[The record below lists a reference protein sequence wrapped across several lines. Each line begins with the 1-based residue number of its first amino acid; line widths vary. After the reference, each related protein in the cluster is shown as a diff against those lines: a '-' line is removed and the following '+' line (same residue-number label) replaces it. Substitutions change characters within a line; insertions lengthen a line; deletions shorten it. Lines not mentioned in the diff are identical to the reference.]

1 MTNYW
6 TFYPNFNRKES
17 KFPLSRPDR
26 LAIPNSRMPSE
37 KRQIARSKKPNRV
50 KRVALL
56 LETGMAFDRAIA
68 RGVGQYI
75 HSHTGWIVLMDPMT
89 EASLESL
96 RHWAPDGIITSI
108 RLPAIR
114 DIATITDIPIV
125 GFGSYSEKQSGNLKF
140 PIVSS
145 NQTEI
150 GRMAARY
157 FINKGLRHFAF
168 CGGVETA
175 KWCHE
180 RKAGF
185 VAELAQHGF
194 ACDVY
199 QPDAGAVLSMPSAI
213 GSLGSWLEKLPK
225 PAGVFVFFDGWAR
238 WVLDAC
244 VLQGLQVPQEISVL
258 GVDNDRW
265 LCDLSQP
272 SLSSI
277 DANVE
282 TAGYVAADL
291 LNKLMSGQPAPA
303 GVTHIDPAKVEERD
317 SSSYLAFEDAQVA
330 FAIRYIKEHACDP
343 IAPADVLKVTGMS
356 NSTAY
361 RKFMKSLGRSIHDEI
376 QRVQMERVQQ
386 LLTSTN
392 LSVTEAARQAGF
404 ENMRYLTKVFRDA
417 TGMTPTEYRRSQSTP
432 TVESQG

>member
-1 MTNYW
+1 M
-6 TFYPNFNRKES
+6 PVVIS
-17 KFPLSRPDR
+17 M
-26 LAIPNSRMPSE
+26 SRMPS
-37 KRQIARSKKPNRV
+37 KKHPISGRRKASRV

-56 LETGMAFDRAIA
+56 LESDMAFDRAIA

-75 HSHTGWIVLMDPMT
+75 HSHTGWVILMDPMT
-89 EASLESL
+89 KASLESL
-96 RHWAPDGIITSI
+96 RHWSPDGIITSI

-114 DIATITDIPIV
+114 EISGISDIPMV
-125 GFGSYSEKQSGNLKF
+125 GFGSYSEGQEGDLKF
-140 PIVSS
+140 PVVSS

-150 GRMAARY
+150 GRLAARY

-168 CGGVETA
+168 CGGAERA
-175 KWCHE
+175 QWCSQ

-185 VAELAQHGF
+185 MEELSKHGF
-194 ACDVY
+194 TCAVY
-199 QPDAGAVLSMPSAI
+199 QPDADATASMPNAI
-213 GSLGSWLEKLPK
+213 VSLGKWLDTLPK

-244 VLQGLQVPQEISVL
+244 VLQNLQVPQAISVL

-282 TAGYVAADL
+282 TAGYVAADIL
-291 LNKLMSGQPAPA
+291 HKLMSGQPVPA
-303 GVTHIDPAKVEERD
+303 GVTQIDPAKVEERD
-317 SSSYLAFEDAQVA
+317 SSSYLAFEDPEVA
-330 FAIRYIKEHACDP
+330 VAIRYIKEHACDP
-343 IAPADVLKVTGMS
+343 IAPSDVLKVTGMS

-361 RKFMKSLGRSIHDEI
+361 RKFMKALGRSIHDEI

-386 LLTSTN
+386 MLTSTN

-404 ENMRYLTKVFRDA
+404 QNMRYLTKVFRDV
-417 TGMTPTEYRRSQSTP
+417 TGMTPTEYRRNKSTP
-432 TVESQG
+432 TVDVSS

>member
-1 MTNYW
+1 MV
-6 TFYPNFNRKES
+6 
-17 KFPLSRPDR
+17 
-26 LAIPNSRMPSE
+26 IPMCRMPS
-37 KRQIARSKKPNRV
+37 KKHQLSRSRKLDRV

-56 LETGMAFDRAIA
+56 LESDMAFDRAIA

-75 HSHTGWIVLMDPMT
+75 HSHTGWIILMDPMT
-89 EASLESL
+89 EASLEGL
-96 RHWAPDGIITSI
+96 KHWAPDGIITSI

-114 DIATITDIPIV
+114 DIATISDIPIV
-125 GFGSYSEKQSGNLKF
+125 GFGSYSDKQDGDSKF

-168 CGGVETA
+168 CGGAETA
-175 KWCHE
+175 QWCHE
-180 RKAGF
+180 RKNGF
-185 VAELAQHGF
+185 TAELAQQGYG
-194 ACDVY
+194 CDIY
-199 QPDAGAVLSMPSAI
+199 QPDADTVASMPSAI
-213 GSLGSWLEKLPK
+213 VSLGGWLEQLPK

-282 TAGYVAADL
+282 NAGYAAADI

-303 GVTHIDPAKVEERD
+303 SVTYIDPAKVEERD
-317 SSSYLAFEDAQVA
+317 SSSYLAFEDPQVA

-361 RKFMKSLGRSIHDEI
+361 RKFMKALGRSIHGEI
-376 QRVQMERVQQ
+376 QRVQMERVQH

-392 LSVTEAARQAGF
+392 LSVTDASRQVGF
-404 ENMRYLTKVFRDA
+404 QNMRYLTKVFRDV
-417 TGMTPTEYRRSQSTP
+417 TGMTPTEYRRSKSTP
-432 TVESQG
+432 ALDSGN

>member
-1 MTNYW
+1 MVIKKRTSARG
-6 TFYPNFNRKES
+6 RK
-17 KFPLSRPDR
+17 
-26 LAIPNSRMPSE
+26 A
-37 KRQIARSKKPNRV
+37 NRV

-56 LETGMAFDRAIA
+56 LESDMAFDRAIA

-75 HSHTGWIVLMDPMT
+75 HSHTGWIILMDPMT
-89 EASLESL
+89 EASLASL
-96 RHWAPDGIITSI
+96 RHWAPDGIITSV

-125 GFGSYSEKQSGNLKF
+125 GFGSYSEEQNGDLKF

-145 NQTEI
+145 NQAEI

-168 CGGVETA
+168 CGGAERA
-175 KWCHE
+175 QWCLE
-180 RKAGF
+180 RKTGF
-185 VAELAQHGF
+185 VAELAKQGF
-194 ACDVY
+194 TCDIY
-199 QPDAGAVLSMPSAI
+199 HPGDGAVASMPSAI
-213 GSLGSWLEKLPK
+213 NSLGEWLKSLPK

-244 VLQGLQVPQEISVL
+244 VVQDLQVPQEISVL

-272 SLSSI
+272 SLSSV

-282 TAGYVAADL
+282 TAGYAAADI
-291 LNKLMSGQPAPA
+291 LNKLMAGQPAPS
-303 GVTHIDPAKVEERD
+303 GVTYVDPAKVVERD
-317 SSSYLAFEDAQVA
+317 SSNYLAFEDSQVA
-330 FAIRYIKEHACDP
+330 FAVRYIKEHACDP
-343 IAPADVLKVTGMS
+343 VAPADVLKVTGMS

-361 RKFMKSLGRSIHDEI
+361 RKFMRSLGRSIHDEI
-376 QRVQMERVQQ
+376 QRVQMERVQH

-404 ENMRYLTKVFRDA
+404 QNMRYLTKVFRDA
-417 TGMTPTEYRRSQSTP
+417 TGMTPTEYRRSKSTP
-432 TVESQG
+432 TVDVEG

>member
-1 MTNYW
+1 
-6 TFYPNFNRKES
+6 
-17 KFPLSRPDR
+17 
-26 LAIPNSRMPSE
+26 MPSE
-37 KRQIARSKKPNRV
+37 KRQISRSRRQSRV

-68 RGVGQYI
+68 RGVGHYI
-75 HSHTGWIVLMDPMT
+75 HSHTGWIILMDPMT
-89 EASLESL
+89 EASIEGLK
-96 RHWAPDGIITSI
+96 HWAPDGIITST
-108 RLPAIR
+108 RLRAIR
-114 DIATITDIPIV
+114 EIATLSNIPIV
-125 GFGSYSEKQSGNLKF
+125 GFGSYSAEQDGDLKF

-175 KWCHE
+175 QWCHE

-185 VAELAQHGF
+185 IAELAQQGF
-194 ACDVY
+194 TCDVY
-199 QPDAGAVLSMPSAI
+199 QPEASSVASMPSAI
-213 GSLGSWLEKLPK
+213 VSLGAWLEALPK

-244 VLQGLQVPQEISVL
+244 VLQGLQVPQEVSVL

-272 SLSSI
+272 RLSSI

-282 TAGYVAADL
+282 TAGYTAADIL
-291 LNKLMSGQPAPA
+291 HKLMSGQPAPT
-303 GVTHIDPAKVEERD
+303 GVIYIDPTKVEERD
-317 SSSYLAFEDAQVA
+317 SSSYLAFEDSQVA

-343 IAPADVLKVTGMS
+343 IEPADVLKVTGMS

-386 LLTSTN
+386 LLTTTN

-404 ENMRYLTKVFRDA
+404 QNMRYLTKVFRDA
-417 TGMTPTEYRRSQSTP
+417 TGMTPTEYRRSKSTP
-432 TVESQG
+432 ALEIEA

>member
-1 MTNYW
+1 MSNK
-6 TFYPNFNRKES
+6 RARDI
-17 KFPLSRPDR
+17 PLHQ
-26 LAIPNSRMPSE
+26 MPSE
-37 KRQIARSKKPNRV
+37 KRPKLRNRKPSRV

-56 LETGMAFDRAIA
+56 LESGMAFDRAIA

-75 HSHTGWIVLMDPMT
+75 HSHTGWIILMDPMT
-89 EASLESL
+89 EASIEGL
-96 RHWAPDGIITSI
+96 RHWAPDGIITST

-114 DIATITDIPIV
+114 DIATMAGVPIV
-125 GFGSYSEKQSGNLKF
+125 GFGSYSKHHDSELKF

-168 CGGVETA
+168 CGGGETA
-175 KWCHE
+175 QWCEE
-180 RKAGF
+180 RRNGF
-185 VAELAQHGF
+185 TAELDQQGF
-194 ACDVY
+194 TPVFY
-199 QPDAGAVLSMPSAI
+199 QPEAGAVSSMPSAI
-213 GSLGSWLEKLPK
+213 TSLASWLERLPK
-225 PAGVFVFFDGWAR
+225 PTGVFVFFDGWAR

-282 TAGYVAADL
+282 TAGYTAADIL
-291 LNKLMSGQPAPA
+291 HKLMSGQPAPPS
-303 GVTHIDPAKVEERD
+303 VTYIDPAKVEERD
-317 SSSYLAFEDAQVA
+317 SSSYLAFEDPQVA
-330 FAIRYIKEHACDP
+330 VAIRYIKEHACDP
-343 IAPADVLKVTGMS
+343 ITPADVLKVTGMS

-361 RKFMKSLGRSIHDEI
+361 RKFMRSLGRSIHDEI
-376 QRVQMERVQQ
+376 QRIQMDRVQL

-392 LSVTEAARQAGF
+392 LSVTEAARQSGF
-404 ENMRYLTKVFRDA
+404 QNMRYLTKVFRDA
-417 TGMTPTEYRRSQSTP
+417 TGMTPTEYRRSKSTP
-432 TVESQG
+432 AVETEA

>member
-1 MTNYW
+1 M
-6 TFYPNFNRKES
+6 
-17 KFPLSRPDR
+17 
-26 LAIPNSRMPSE
+26 AIPMCQMANE
-37 KRQIARSKKPNRV
+37 KRPTSRSRKLSRV

-56 LETGMAFDRAIA
+56 LESDMAFDRAIA
-68 RGVGQYI
+68 RGVGHYI
-75 HSHTGWIVLMDPMT
+75 HSHTGWIILMDPMT
-89 EASLESL
+89 EASTEGL

-114 DIATITDIPIV
+114 EIAASTDVPIV
-125 GFGSYSEKQSGNLKF
+125 GFGSYSEKQDGDLKF

-157 FINKGLRHFAF
+157 LINKGLRHFAF
-168 CGGVETA
+168 CGGAESA
-175 KWCHE
+175 QWCHE
-180 RKAGF
+180 RKSGF
-185 VAELAQHGF
+185 AEELSKHGF
-194 ACDVY
+194 DCAVY
-199 QPDAGAVLSMPSAI
+199 EPDAESVASMPSAI
-213 GSLGSWLEKLPK
+213 VSLGSWLETLPK

-282 TAGYVAADL
+282 TAGYMAADIL
-291 LNKLMSGQPAPA
+291 HKLMSGQPAPA
-303 GVTHIDPAKVEERD
+303 GVTYVDPAKVEERD
-317 SSSYLAFEDAQVA
+317 SSSYLAFEDSQVA

-343 IAPADVLKVTGMS
+343 ISPADVLKVTGMS

-361 RKFMKSLGRSIHDEI
+361 RKFMKALGRSIHDEI
-376 QRVQMERVQQ
+376 QRVQMERVRH

-404 ENMRYLTKVFRDA
+404 QNMRYLTKVFRDV
-417 TGMTPTEYRRSQSTP
+417 TGMTPTEYRRSKSTP
-432 TVESQG
+432 ALESEA

>member
-1 MTNYW
+1 
-6 TFYPNFNRKES
+6 
-17 KFPLSRPDR
+17 
-26 LAIPNSRMPSE
+26 MPSE
-37 KRQIARSKKPNRV
+37 KRKFSRSRKLNRV

-56 LETGMAFDRAIA
+56 LETDMAFDRAIA
-68 RGVGQYI
+68 RGVGHYI
-75 HSHTGWIVLMDPMT
+75 HSHTGWIILMDPMT
-89 EASLESL
+89 EASLDSL
-96 RHWAPDGIITSI
+96 RHWAPDGIITST
-108 RLPAIR
+108 RLPAVR
-114 DIATITDIPIV
+114 DIGTITDIPIV
-125 GFGSYSEKQSGNLKF
+125 GFGSYSEQQHRDLKF

-157 FINKGLRHFAF
+157 FINKRLRHFAF
-168 CGGVETA
+168 CGGAETA
-175 KWCHE
+175 QWCHE
-180 RKAGF
+180 RRTGF
-185 VAELAQHGF
+185 VAELAHQGF
-194 ACDVY
+194 ACDIY
-199 QPDAGAVLSMPSAI
+199 QPDTDSVTSMPSAI
-213 GSLGSWLEKLPK
+213 VSLGRWLESLPK

-244 VLQGLQVPQEISVL
+244 VLEGLQVPQEISVL

-277 DANVE
+277 DPNVE
-282 TAGYVAADL
+282 TAGYTAADIL
-291 LNKLMSGQPAPA
+291 HKLMSGQPAPS
-303 GVTHIDPAKVEERD
+303 GVTLVDPAKVEERD
-317 SSSYLAFEDAQVA
+317 SSSYLAFEDSQVA

-376 QRVQMERVQQ
+376 QRVQMDRVQQ

-392 LSVTEAARQAGF
+392 LSVTEAAHQAGF
-404 ENMRYLTKVFRDA
+404 QNMRYLTKVFRDV
-417 TGMTPTEYRRSQSTP
+417 TGMTPTEYRRSKSTP
-432 TVESQG
+432 SLQSED

>member
-1 MTNYW
+1 
-6 TFYPNFNRKES
+6 
-17 KFPLSRPDR
+17 
-26 LAIPNSRMPSE
+26 MPSE
-37 KRQIARSKKPNRV
+37 KRPVSKSRKPSRV

-56 LETGMAFDRAIA
+56 LESDMAFDRAIA

-75 HSHTGWIVLMDPMT
+75 HSHTGWIILMDPMT
-89 EASLESL
+89 EASIEGL
-96 RHWAPDGIITSI
+96 RHWAPDGIITST

-114 DIATITDIPIV
+114 EIATITDIPIV
-125 GFGSYSEKQSGNLKF
+125 GFGSYSESQDGDLKF

-145 NQTEI
+145 NQVEI

-168 CGGVETA
+168 CGGTERA
-175 KWCHE
+175 PWCHE
-180 RKAGF
+180 RRTGF
-185 VAELAQHGF
+185 MTELANHGF
-194 ACDVY
+194 PCADY
-199 QPDAGAVLSMPSAI
+199 QPDPGSVASMPSAI
-213 GSLGSWLEKLPK
+213 VSLGNWLEELPK

-244 VLQGLQVPQEISVL
+244 VLHDLQVPQEISVL

-282 TAGYVAADL
+282 TAGYTAADI
-291 LNKLMSGQPAPA
+291 LNQLMAGQPAPA
-303 GVTHIDPAKVEERD
+303 RVTFIDPAKVEERD
-317 SSSYLAFEDAQVA
+317 SSSYLAFEDTQVA
-330 FAIRYIKEHACDP
+330 FAIRYIREHACDP
-343 IAPADVLKVTGMS
+343 ISPADVLKVTGMS

-376 QRVQMERVQQ
+376 QRVQMERVRH

-392 LSVTEAARQAGF
+392 LSVTDAARQAGF
-404 ENMRYLTKVFRDA
+404 QNMRYLTKLFRDA
-417 TGMTPTEYRRSQSTP
+417 TGLTPTEYRRSKSTP
-432 TVESQG
+432 SVEGGD

>member
-1 MTNYW
+1 MLI
-6 TFYPNFNRKES
+6 K
-17 KFPLSRPDR
+17 
-26 LAIPNSRMPSE
+26 
-37 KRQIARSKKPNRV
+37 KRTSARSRKANRV
-50 KRVALL
+50 RRVALL
-56 LETGMAFDRAIA
+56 LESDMAFDRAIA

-89 EASLESL
+89 EASLASL
-96 RHWAPDGIITSI
+96 RHWAPDGIITSV

-125 GFGSYSEKQSGNLKF
+125 GFGSYSEEQNGDLKF

-145 NQTEI
+145 NQAEI

-168 CGGVETA
+168 CGGAERA
-175 KWCHE
+175 QWCQE
-180 RKAGF
+180 RKTGF
-185 VAELAQHGF
+185 VAELAKQGF
-194 ACDVY
+194 TCDIY
-199 QPDAGAVLSMPSAI
+199 HPGDGAVASMPSAI
-213 GSLGSWLEKLPK
+213 SSLGEWLKSLPK

-244 VLQGLQVPQEISVL
+244 VVQDLQVPQEISVL

-272 SLSSI
+272 SLSSV

-282 TAGYVAADL
+282 TAGYAAADI
-291 LNKLMSGQPAPA
+291 LNKLMAGQPAPS
-303 GVTHIDPAKVEERD
+303 GVTYVDPAKVVERD
-317 SSSYLAFEDAQVA
+317 SSNYLAFEDSQVA
-330 FAIRYIKEHACDP
+330 FAVRYIKEHACDP
-343 IAPADVLKVTGMS
+343 VAPADVLKVTGMS

-361 RKFMKSLGRSIHDEI
+361 RKFMRSLGRSIHDEI
-376 QRVQMERVQQ
+376 QRVQMERVQH

-404 ENMRYLTKVFRDA
+404 QNMRYLTKVFRDA
-417 TGMTPTEYRRSQSTP
+417 TGMTPTEYRRSKSTP
-432 TVESQG
+432 TVDGEG

>member
-1 MTNYW
+1 
-6 TFYPNFNRKES
+6 
-17 KFPLSRPDR
+17 
-26 LAIPNSRMPSE
+26 MPSE
-37 KRQIARSKKPNRV
+37 KLKIFRKRKLSRV

-56 LETGMAFDRAIA
+56 LETEMAFDRAIA
-68 RGVGQYI
+68 RGVGHYI
-75 HSHTGWIVLMDPMT
+75 HSHAGWIILMDPMT
-89 EASLESL
+89 EASIEGL

-114 DIATITDIPIV
+114 DIATITDIPMV
-125 GFGSYSEKQSGNLKF
+125 GFGSYSEQQDRDLKF

-168 CGGVETA
+168 CGGLETA
-175 KWCHE
+175 QWCQE
-180 RKAGF
+180 RKSGF
-185 VAELAQHGF
+185 TSELAKHGF
-194 ACDVY
+194 ACDLY
-199 QPDAGAVLSMPSAI
+199 QPDAGSVASMPSAI
-213 GSLGSWLEKLPK
+213 VSLGRWLETLPK
-225 PAGVFVFFDGWAR
+225 PTGVFVFFDGWAR

-282 TAGYVAADL
+282 TAGYAAAEI

-303 GVTHIDPAKVEERD
+303 GVTWIDPDKVEERD
-317 SSSYLAFEDAQVA
+317 SSSYLAFEDQQVA
-330 FAIRYIKEHACDP
+330 VAIRYIKEHACDP
-343 IAPADVLKVTGMS
+343 ITPADVLKVTGMS

-361 RKFMKSLGRSIHDEI
+361 RKFMKSLDRSIHDEI

-392 LSVTEAARQAGF
+392 LSVTEAARQSGF
-404 ENMRYLTKVFRDA
+404 QNMRYLTKVFRDV
-417 TGMTPTEYRRSQSTP
+417 TGMTPTEYRRSKSTP
-432 TVESQG
+432 ALGSGV

>member
-1 MTNYW
+1 MV
-6 TFYPNFNRKES
+6 
-17 KFPLSRPDR
+17 
-26 LAIPNSRMPSE
+26 IPMCRMPS
-37 KRQIARSKKPNRV
+37 KKHQLSRSRKLDRV

-56 LETGMAFDRAIA
+56 LESDMAFDRAIA

-75 HSHTGWIVLMDPMT
+75 HSHTGWIILMDPMT
-89 EASLESL
+89 EASLEGL
-96 RHWAPDGIITSI
+96 KHWAPDGIITSI

-114 DIATITDIPIV
+114 DIATISDIPIV
-125 GFGSYSEKQSGNLKF
+125 GFGSYSDKQDGDLKF

-168 CGGVETA
+168 CGGAETA
-175 KWCHE
+175 QWCHE
-180 RKAGF
+180 RKNGF
-185 VAELAQHGF
+185 TAELAQQGYG
-194 ACDVY
+194 CDIY
-199 QPDAGAVLSMPSAI
+199 QPDADTVASMPSAI
-213 GSLGSWLEKLPK
+213 VSLGGWLEQLPK

-282 TAGYVAADL
+282 NAGYAAADI
-291 LNKLMSGQPAPA
+291 LNKLMAGQPAPA
-303 GVTHIDPAKVEERD
+303 SVTYIDPAKVEERD
-317 SSSYLAFEDAQVA
+317 SSSYLAFEDPQVA

-361 RKFMKSLGRSIHDEI
+361 RKFMKALGRSIHGEI
-376 QRVQMERVQQ
+376 QRVQMERVQH

-392 LSVTEAARQAGF
+392 LSVTDASRQVGF
-404 ENMRYLTKVFRDA
+404 QNMRYLTKVFRDV
-417 TGMTPTEYRRSQSTP
+417 TGMTPTEYRRSKSTP
-432 TVESQG
+432 ALDSGN